1 MQRLISIVVMM
12 LGLILI
18 GVAVYQLAWSK
29 LEQAEALGE
38 AKRLVNQQSVT
49 PIGVD
54 EAKPGLN
61 GEKDKVRSYEVGQ
74 VIGILAIPRLDRELP
89 IVEGVDED
97 DLARGVGHHR
107 ATALPGQGDQILL
120 SGHRD
125 TVFRRLGELKKGDQL
140 IIEMPEG
147 TFSYVIYQME
157 IVDAEDRSVIRST
170 APDEILTLSTCYP
183 FHFVGSAPERYIIYA
198 KRFEQVSMI
207 SKSEE

>member
-12 LGLILI
+12 VGLILI

-38 AKRLVNQQSVT
+38 AKRLVNRQSVT
-49 PIGVD
+49 NIGAD

-61 GEKDKVRSYEVGQ
+61 GAKDKARSYEVGQ
-74 VIGILAIPRLDRELP
+74 VIGILSIPRLDRELP

-97 DLARGVGHHR
+97 DLARGVGHHS

-198 KRFEQVSMI
+198 KRL
-207 SKSEE
+207 